1 MNPERSDTTSGP
13 VTTEE
18 DQILESIDRLR
29 VEIDR
34 IESTTGPSRRTQCI
48 RDEVKRLG
56 NRLARCKLQSVEG
69 TDRRPRI
76 EPDNQSAQATQDSAG
91 SPPFADK

>member
-1 MNPERSDTTSGP
+1 MNPERSDTTSEA
-13 VTTEE
+13 VTSEE
-18 DQILESIDRLR
+18 DLLLESIDRLR

-56 NRLARCKLQSVEG
+56 SRLARCKMQS
-69 TDRRPRI
+69 I
-76 EPDNQSAQATQDSAG
+76 ERTGQLPQIKPENQA
-91 SPPFADK
+91 

>member
-56 NRLARCKLQSVEG
+56 IRLARCKMQSVERTG
-69 TDRRPRI
+69 HLKITS
-76 EPDNQSAQATQDSAG
+76 NNYCL
-91 SPPFADK
+91 

>member
-1 MNPERSDTTSGP
+1 MNPESSDTNSKA

-18 DQILESIDRLR
+18 DQLLESIDRLR

-56 NRLARCKLQSVEG
+56 SRLARCKIQSIES
-69 TDRRPRI
+69 TDQLPQI
-76 EPDNQSAQATQDSAG
+76 KPENQQ
-91 SPPFADK
+91 